1 MTFNVSDP
9 RTQLLGGPEMYLD
22 TFSGIV
28 NLTCVI
34 ETLEPP
40 KKVLWYH
47 NETEVLIINYLK
59 QDMHLDI

>member
-9 RTQLLGGPEMYLD
+9 RTELLGGPEMYLD

-28 NLTCVI
+28 NLTCII

-47 NETEVLIINYLK
+47 NETEV
-59 QDMHLDI
+59 